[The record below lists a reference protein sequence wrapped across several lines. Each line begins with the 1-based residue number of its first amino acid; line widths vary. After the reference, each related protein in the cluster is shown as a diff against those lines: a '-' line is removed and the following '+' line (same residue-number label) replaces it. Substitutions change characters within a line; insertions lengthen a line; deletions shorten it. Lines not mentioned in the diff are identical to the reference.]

1 MTNNNYIGYVVY
13 SKKNKPIGL
22 VSSDG
27 EKRAICKKNSIP
39 SRMYDYLVKIEDK
52 RFYSHKGIDPY
63 GIARALWFNVKHGR
77 LAQGGST
84 ITQQLSR
91 NILNDKSKTI
101 KRKLK
106 ESFLAVYLESKYDKD
121 KILEEYFNNVYFG
134 KNIFGL
140 RAASL
145 TYFYKEPN
153 ELSVNEQLSL
163 LTLLQ
168 GPNYYLNNLPK
179 LDKRNERIVKTL
191 KKTKSISTKHGKAI
205 KSHFKDRSLP
215 CINDKCIQYI
225 ANNIETDN
233 YKIKTNIDQNLQKQ
247 IALFI
252 KQTKYPTSCIVISRN
267 SVIGFG
273 STYGSDYPYAFK
285 TNIGST
291 IKPFLYITLREN
303 GLDKNDIISTE
314 NYPDITWEIKE
325 AQKANKDFLTLGEA
339 LLLSNNNAFVNAS
352 NIVGFEKILYDLAK
366 KIGIPNQELVK
377 SSVLGAFPT
386 GMSLY
391 EIVKLYDTTF
401 ANAHLSDIEKEC
413 LDILKNNAYKKS
425 SLLKGYFLKTGTT
438 NNNEQRFL
446 ILGNKERVIGFLREK
461 QYDDYYGKEGSF
473 FEEVIKYFKKNNKR
487 GNFKWM

>member
-1 MTNNNYIGYVVY
+1 MTNKNYIGYVVY
-13 SKKNKPIGL
+13 SKDNKPIGL

-27 EKRAICKKNSIP
+27 EKRAICTRNSIP
-39 SRMYDYLVKIEDK
+39 SRMFDYLVKIEDK

-77 LAQGGST
+77 VAQGGST

-106 ESFLAVYLESKYDKD
+106 ESFLAVYLESKYDKG

-134 KNIFGL
+134 KNIYGL

-145 TYFYKEPN
+145 TYFCKEPN
-153 ELSVNEQLSL
+153 ALSVNEQVSL

-179 LDKRNERIVKTL
+179 LDKRNERIIKTL

-205 KSHFKDRSLP
+205 KSHFKDRTLP

-225 ANNIETDN
+225 ANNIETDI
-233 YKIKTNIDQNLQKQ
+233 YKIKTNIDQTLQKQ

-252 KQTKYPTSCIVISRN
+252 GQTKYPTSCVVVSRDN
-267 SVIGFG
+267 VIGFG
-273 STYGSDYPYAFK
+273 STYGSDYPYTFK

-291 IKPFLYITLREN
+291 IKPFVYIVLRER
-303 GLDKNDIISTE
+303 GLDKNAKISTE
-314 NYPDITWEIKE
+314 NYPDIAWEIKE
-325 AQKANKDFLTLGEA
+325 AKKANKEFLTLGEA
-339 LLLSNNNAFVNAS
+339 LLLSNNNVFVNAA
-352 NIVGFEKILYDLAK
+352 NIVGFDKVLDDLAK
-366 KIGIPNQELVK
+366 KISKPNEELVK
-377 SSVLGAFPT
+377 SSVLGAFST
-386 GMSLY
+386 GLSLY
-391 EIVKLYDTTF
+391 EITKLYATTF
-401 ANAHLSDIEKEC
+401 THTHLSDIEKEC
-413 LDILKNNAYKKS
+413 LDLLNDNAYTKS
-425 SLLKGYFLKTGTT
+425 SLLRGYFLKTGTT
-438 NNNEQRFL
+438 NNNEQRYL
-446 ILGNKERVIGFLREK
+446 ILGNKKKVISFLREK
-461 QYDDYYGKEGSF
+461 QYDDYCDKEGSL